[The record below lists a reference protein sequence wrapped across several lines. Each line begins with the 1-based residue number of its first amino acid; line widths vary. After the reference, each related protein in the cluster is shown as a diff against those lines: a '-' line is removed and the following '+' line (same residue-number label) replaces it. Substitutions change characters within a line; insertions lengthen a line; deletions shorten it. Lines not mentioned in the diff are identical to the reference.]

1 MRHTSLLRFLGLA
14 ICMVL
19 AAATWAAAQT
29 AEEQAATTAA
39 HSSALNAHMGTA
51 GSTPGMS
58 PDGDSLITAD
68 DVLDIYVMDVPELS
82 RQYRVAPTGTV
93 TLPLLTEPVKA
104 GGLTPSEFSDAL
116 AKQLHDSGLVTDPH
130 IVVTIISSRLKSVA
144 ITGAVK
150 MPQIY
155 PVLGK
160 TTLLDMLSQ
169 AQGLNDDAGNT
180 AIVSRGKLGETVT
193 GQTTQSVDLK
203 KLLDTGSVQYNLAI
217 FPGDRITIPRAGIVY
232 VVGAV
237 NKPGGFIIKSDDNGM
252 TVLQALAMAEDSK
265 GTAQRQ
271 KSVIIRPDKNSP
283 DGRQQIP
290 CNLNLILAN
299 KAPDQKLYPND
310 ILFVPDSAAKKA
322 FARGLEAALQTATG
336 LAVYGRY

>member
-1 MRHTSLLRFLGLA
+1 
-14 ICMVL
+14 
-19 AAATWAAAQT
+19 
-29 AEEQAATTAA
+29 
-39 HSSALNAHMGTA
+39 
-51 GSTPGMS
+51 
-58 PDGDSLITAD
+58 
-68 DVLDIYVMDVPELS
+68 LS
-82 RQYRVAPTGTV
+82 RQYRVSPSGTV
-93 TLPLLTEPVKA
+93 VLPLLSDQVKA
-104 GGLTPSEFSDAL
+104 SGLTPSEFSDSL

-180 AIVSRGKLGETVT
+180 AIVSRGKLGESVT

-237 NKPGGFIIKSDDNGM
+237 NKPGGFVIKGDDNGM

>member
-1 MRHTSLLRFLGLA
+1 MCWTF
-14 ICMVL
+14 
-19 AAATWAAAQT
+19 
-29 AEEQAATTAA
+29 
-39 HSSALNAHMGTA
+39 
-51 GSTPGMS
+51 
-58 PDGDSLITAD
+58 
-68 DVLDIYVMDVPELS
+68 YVMDVPELS
-82 RQYRVAPTGTV
+82 RQYRVSPSGTV
-93 TLPLLTEPVKA
+93 ALPLLPDQVKA
-104 GGLTPSEFSDAL
+104 SGLTPSEFSDAL

-150 MPQIY
+150 MPRRSIRCSS
-155 PVLGK
+155 K

-180 AIVSRGKLGETVT
+180 AIVSRGKLGESVT

-237 NKPGGFIIKSDDNGM
+237 NKPGGFVIKGDDNGM